1 MTFGEGALVSGSFL
15 TRTKMERNISAFDS
29 DAVLHGG
36 YVYTAIDR
44 WSSRVAT
51 ARQSAELIRMLL
63 AHFPAAMHITDIGCG
78 DGTFTLE
85 IARTVHPSSIRGVD
99 PAAGGI
105 DAARRQSPP
114 GHIAG
119 IVSFETGG
127 IYDIEN
133 RHKDSCEPSLAVVR
147 GVLHHLDD
155 PRAAIARLAREF
167 TSVLVLEP
175 NGYNPITKVIENF
188 SSYHRQHDEKSY
200 WPPALNRWFRGY
212 GYSVI
217 EQRFFG
223 LVPYFCPTVAAKV
236 LNAVEPLIER
246 VPVFRQIACGTNLVL
261 YRRAA

>member
-1 MTFGEGALVSGSFL
+1 
-15 TRTKMERNISAFDS
+15 MERNVSAFDS

-51 ARQSAELIRMLL
+51 ARQSAKLIRMLL
-63 AHFPAAMHITDIGCG
+63 AHFPAAVHITDIGCG
-78 DGTFTLE
+78 DGAFTLE

-99 PAAGGI
+99 PAAGAI
-105 DAARRQSPP
+105 DAARRQSLP

-133 RHKDSCEPSLAVVR
+133 RHKDSGEPSLAVVR

-155 PRAAIARLAREF
+155 PRAAIARLACEF

-175 NGYNPITKVIENF
+175 NGYNPIMKAIEKF

-200 WPPALNRWFRGY
+200 WPPALNRWFRGC
-212 GYSVI
+212 GYSVV

-223 LVPYFCPTVAAKV
+223 LVPYFCPTTAAKV
-236 LNAVEPLIER
+236 LNAVEPLIEP
-246 VPVFRQIACGTNLVL
+246 VPLFRQIACGTNLVL